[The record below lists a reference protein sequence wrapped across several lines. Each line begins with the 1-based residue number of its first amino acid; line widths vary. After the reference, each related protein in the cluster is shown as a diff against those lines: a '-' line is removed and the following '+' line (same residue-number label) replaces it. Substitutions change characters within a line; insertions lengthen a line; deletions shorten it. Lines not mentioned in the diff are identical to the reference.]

1 MSRAHP
7 ESLSDPRSRFFTTMA
22 VLLLVIVFVGFAPS
36 FYLKIFFETRE
47 LPWYVHLHGAV
58 LTAWFTLFLVQTLLV
73 ATRRTPTHR
82 RLGTLAGVAAVLL
95 VLTTIF
101 LILNLEASLTARGRT
116 PKEPIE
122 MVVLGDLAA
131 LTGFS
136 ILISVGISFRHRPA
150 LHKRAML
157 LAFIAL
163 VGPALARIARFPVF
177 AEVGLAFVPVTHS
190 SLMLAI
196 WVHDLFADKRVHATT
211 AWGSAAILGLF
222 MASAALARTESGKAL
237 VAAISFGGG

>member
-1 MSRAHP
+1 MKEMGTP
-7 ESLSDPRSRFFTTMA
+7 EHLAQLNQGPVGMVTILPNGPPALGKNLA
-22 VLLLVIVFVGFAPS
+22 VWFA
-36 FYLKIFFETRE
+36 
-47 LPWYVHLHGAV
+47 
-58 LTAWFTLFLVQTLLV
+58 
-73 ATRRTPTHR
+73 
-82 RLGTLAGVAAVLL
+82 
-95 VLTTIF
+95 
-101 LILNLEASLTARGRT
+101 
-116 PKEPIE
+116 
-122 MVVLGDLAA
+122 
-131 LTGFS
+131 FS